1 MTLFSTHFRL
11 QSGANV
17 TVQAWSY
24 LHFAA
29 NYADY
34 RALLAA
40 FRERVGGTSGDEPQ
54 QLLLDRVVL
63 ASVPKLED
71 RELLGAADLPDL
83 LVAIAEL
90 NTLPDIAGKA
100 LDLLQ
105 QLQQAELQALA
116 PELSTTTSPS

>member
-1 MTLFSTHFRL
+1 MTPFSTSF
-11 QSGANV
+11 QSQSRASI

-34 RALLAA
+34 RTLLAS
-40 FRERVGGTSGDEPQ
+40 FRERVGGAAGDEPQ
-54 QLLLDRVVL
+54 QLLLDRVIL
-63 ASVPKLED
+63 ASVPRPED

-83 LVAIAEL
+83 LVTIAEL
-90 NTLPDIAGKA
+90 NSLSDIAGKA

-105 QLQQAELQALA
+105 QLQQAEIQALG
-116 PELSTTTSPS
+116 PELMTTSPS